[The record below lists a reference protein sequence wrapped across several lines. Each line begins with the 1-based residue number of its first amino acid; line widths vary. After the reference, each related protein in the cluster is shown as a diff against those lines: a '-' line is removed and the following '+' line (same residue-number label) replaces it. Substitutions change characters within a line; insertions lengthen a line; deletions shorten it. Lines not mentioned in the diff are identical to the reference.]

1 MFFRFFYPNQRHQ
14 YLNNFGGGTDSYPR
28 PLMNNYTPNH
38 VNNYSGYLKNC
49 YSNNSATAYAL
60 NSFPA
65 NLIGNVSA
73 NQFNLMNSFSVNTVN
88 SFTVNSTTN
97 YSFAANSCNNF
108 PFHPMNYP
116 PMNSWN
122 AQSTNHQSENSLTA
136 NSVTVKSLKSL
147 MCNSNETVNPLNSS
161 SDAQLQARFS
171 KMRNLRALIAEQEVF
186 LYKIH
191 TRSPLGPQNAQKAF
205 RVRALIKELNDIL
218 ERQTRQAEIEQIKLG
233 YFDKSNPSVH
243 NKSQKSI
250 AYSGQDNSMV
260 TKKF

>member
-1 MFFRFFYPNQRHQ
+1 M
-14 YLNNFGGGTDSYPR
+14 DSYPR
-28 PLMNNYTPNH
+28 PLMNNYRPYH
-38 VNNYSGYLKNC
+38 VKNFSGYLKNC
-49 YSNNSATAYAL
+49 FTNNSANAM

-65 NLIGNVSA
+65 NLMGNASA

-97 YSFAANSCNNF
+97 YSFAANSYNSL
-108 PFHPMNYP
+108 PAHPMNYP

-205 RVRALIKELNDIL
+205 RVRALIKELNHIL
-218 ERQTRQAEIEQIKLG
+218 EQQTRQAEIEQIKLG
-233 YFDKSNPSVH
+233 YFGKSNPSVQ

-250 AYSGQDNSMV
+250 AYSGQDDSKV
-260 TKKF
+260 KKNF